1 MRTRVIEQATAR
13 LPLALETGSML
24 LSKEAVKTNLVKR
37 RFKAPKRSSC
47 ALCRPHKRGWEYK
60 KTPGELRTAVKHA
73 QELREQGF
81 SG

>member
-1 MRTRVIEQATAR
+1 MRGLPVVEQVTAN
-13 LPLALETGSML
+13 LPVAKGSML
-24 LSKEAVKTNLVKR
+24 LSKEAVKTNLTKR
-37 RFKAPKRSSC
+37 RVKAPKRSSC
-47 ALCRPHKRGWEYK
+47 ALCKPHKRGWDDK

>member
-1 MRTRVIEQATAR
+1 
-13 LPLALETGSML
+13 ML

-47 ALCRPHKRGWEYK
+47 ALCKPHKRGWDDK
-60 KTPGELRTAVKHA
+60 KTPGEMRTAVKQA